1 MSTASYDYIIIG
13 SGPAGCILANRLSAD
28 GSTRILLL
36 EAGRPD
42 TDFVKTKSLDLGA
55 LFALWG
61 PETDWGFVTEPGPG
75 MHDQP
80 MPIIQGKLL
89 GGGSSNNG
97 RIYIRGNRRDY
108 DYWNYLGNEGWSYK
122 DVLPF
127 FKKSED
133 FLGEPNEYHG
143 VGGPVPVMPLPAPS
157 EVSQALVAS
166 AKEVFGAEG
175 PVDLNG
181 PRQENV
187 AGFTQSTTTRNMERA
202 SAAVA
207 YLHPI
212 MGQNNVKVETQ
223 AQATR
228 VLIENGKAVG
238 VEYVQNGE
246 TQQARADRE
255 VIVSAGAFG
264 SPKLL
269 MLSGIGPA
277 EHLRSHGISVVA
289 DLPGVGQNL
298 QDHLLARMAWIS
310 LKPQPAPICISEAN
324 IFTYTRGGLGE
335 ASPDM
340 QFLFSPFIF
349 PNPYYDGPG
358 FTMVPGIEQPTSV
371 GYVQLRSS
379 NPMDAPVIQ
388 PNFLTTDTDLEVLVW
403 GIKHGREL
411 IAQKP
416 FDGLRGPEL
425 LPGPDVQTDDQI
437 REYIRNTAITEWH
450 PSCTCKMG
458 RDNMAV
464 VDPQLRVHGVGNLRV
479 IDSSIMPKIVNAN
492 LMATIIMI
500 GEKGAD
506 LVKQGAQS
514 AIETGAS
521 A

>member
-1 MSTASYDYIIIG
+1 
-13 SGPAGCILANRLSAD
+13 
-28 GSTRILLL
+28 
-36 EAGRPD
+36 
-42 TDFVKTKSLDLGA
+42 
-55 LFALWG
+55 
-61 PETDWGFVTEPGPG
+61 
-75 MHDQP
+75 
-80 MPIIQGKLL
+80 
-89 GGGSSNNG
+89 
-97 RIYIRGNRRDY
+97 
-108 DYWNYLGNEGWSYK
+108 
-122 DVLPF
+122 
-127 FKKSED
+127 
-133 FLGEPNEYHG
+133 
-143 VGGPVPVMPLPAPS
+143 
-157 EVSQALVAS
+157 
-166 AKEVFGAEG
+166 
-175 PVDLNG
+175 
-181 PRQENV
+181 
-187 AGFTQSTTTRNMERA
+187 
-202 SAAVA
+202 
-207 YLHPI
+207 
-212 MGQNNVKVETQ
+212 
-223 AQATR
+223 
-228 VLIENGKAVG
+228 
-238 VEYVQNGE
+238 
-246 TQQARADRE
+246 
-255 VIVSAGAFG
+255 
-264 SPKLL
+264 
-269 MLSGIGPA
+269 
-277 EHLRSHGISVVA
+277 
-289 DLPGVGQNL
+289 
-298 QDHLLARMAWIS
+298 
-310 LKPQPAPICISEAN
+310 
-324 IFTYTRGGLGE
+324 
-335 ASPDM
+335 M